1 MSNRISSYFNCLFI
15 CLTLILST
23 FVISQASAQLIPD
36 TQTETLEPTYRED
49 PYGRDTPRGTVRGFI
64 SAVADNDY
72 NLASQYLNLD
82 PGLQNTQEGD
92 HIAVILQE
100 LLDQGYLIP
109 YARISNERGTVEADV
124 LSSNRE
130 RVGTVTVD
138 GVRIPVLVESIVTEE
153 GMPIW
158 LFSAETVGLIS
169 GATIGEPVIIDQVL
183 PNFLQDHLLWGAPIG
198 QWLALIVLAVIA
210 YLFTWSLL
218 WAIYYIIP
226 KIWTSAGRDPVA
238 GIIYALKLPILLFLA
253 GWIFV
258 FLSQQIGLSII
269 LRQRFNVLS
278 TILAILAIVVLLW
291 RLVKFIGEY
300 SKKQMIKQGNVSGLS
315 IVSFIQRALSIT
327 IIIIGII
334 ALLGLLGINVTA
346 GLAAL
351 GIGGLALA
359 LGAQKTLENLVGS
372 ITLVADQPVR
382 VGDFCKIG
390 DVVGTVERIGMRS
403 TRIRTLGRTIV
414 TIPNGEFSSQKIENF
429 AHRDRF
435 WFNPVLNLRYE
446 TTPDQI
452 RYLLVELRS
461 ILYSHPKVSPHPA
474 RIRFTGLGSTSLDF
488 EVFAYVNAIDFDEFL
503 EVQEDLLLRM
513 MDVVEESGS
522 GFAFPSQTIYFAKD
536 SGVSEEKT
544 KAAHDT
550 VKKWKEE
557 KDLQIP
563 KFDSNKIHNLKNT
576 ITYPP
581 EGSADLK
588 NRGFN

>member
-1 MSNRISSYFNCLFI
+1 M
-15 CLTLILST
+15 
-23 FVISQASAQLIPD
+23 
-36 TQTETLEPTYRED
+36 
-49 PYGRDTPRGTVRGFI
+49 
-64 SAVADNDY
+64 
-72 NLASQYLNLD
+72 D

-92 HIAVILQE
+92 NIALILQE

-109 YARISNERGTVEADV
+109 YARISNERGTVETDV
-124 LSSNRE
+124 LSTNRE
-130 RVGTVTVD
+130 RVGTVTVE
-138 GVRIPVLVESIVTEE
+138 GEKVPVLVESIVTEE
-153 GMPIW
+153 GTPIW
-158 LFSAETVGLIS
+158 VFSAETVELIA
-169 GATIGEPVIIDQVL
+169 GATTSEPVIIEQVL
-183 PNFLQDHLLWGAPIG
+183 PNFLTDNLLWGAPIG
-198 QWLALIVLAVIA
+198 QWLALIVLAVFA
-210 YLFTWSLL
+210 YMFTWSLL
-218 WAIYYIIP
+218 WVIHYIIP
-226 KIWTSAGRDPVA
+226 KIWPKAGKDPIA
-238 GIIYALKLPILLFLA
+238 GIIYALNLPILLFFA
-253 GWIFV
+253 GWIFI
-258 FLSQQIGLSII
+258 FLSQQVGISII

-278 TILAILAIVVLLW
+278 AILAIVAIVVLLW
-291 RLVKFIGEY
+291 RLVKFIGEF

-315 IVSFIQRALSIT
+315 IVSFVQRALSIT
-327 IIIIGII
+327 IVIIGVI
-334 ALLGLLGINVTA
+334 AFLGLLGINVTA

-390 DVVGTVERIGMRS
+390 DIVGTVERIGMRS
-403 TRIRTLGRTIV
+403 TRLRTLGRTIV
-414 TIPNGEFSSQKIENF
+414 TIPNGEFASQKIENF

-461 ILYSHPKVSPHPA
+461 ILYAHPKVSPQPA
-474 RIRFTGLGSTSLDF
+474 RIRFTSLGATSLDF

-522 GFAFPSQTIYFAKD
+522 GFAFPSQTIYFSKD

-563 KFDSNKIHNLKNT
+563 KFDQNKIHNLKDT
-576 ITYPP
+576 IAYPP
-581 EGSADLK
+581 EGSANIK
-588 NRGFN
+588 NNGFN